1 VGCDRLGAAAG
12 IAGRTARA
20 SVAEKLGGC
29 RTLAVSRP
37 SPMAEALAL
46 QLGVPLH
53 VLQGGARSRV
63 MRGVARRGAAV
74 ANLSFVHLRQVVYDK
89 YDPYY
94 AGAGNWRAR
103 RGSHRSRLANRGG
116 SRSCCSRRPIPMSRG
131 PR

>member
-1 VGCDRLGAAAG
+1 LADVAHSRKPTVADGRSFGAA
-12 IAGRTARA
+12 I
-20 SVAEKLGGC
+20 
-29 RTLAVSRP
+29 
-37 SPMAEALAL
+37 
-46 QLGVPLH
+46 GVPLH

-103 RGSHRSRLANRGG
+103 GG
-116 SRSCCSRRPIPMSRG
+116 AIEAG
-131 PR
+131 